1 MTLDRLEFLKLAM
14 MASAASTMAPSALA
28 KTVGAARPSLPER
41 NRRPYSGLDWSK
53 CHQIHTTTHGHCTAD
68 EKLKIYLDRGFGF
81 FTMSNYYPAA
91 PYYPARK
98 MRRNQFNVG
107 QNHAIFY
114 KGKRTEGPFNW
125 NEIIAAW
132 KDELPPEMA
141 KRIPFKLG
149 GPMFPSFPKDM
160 LEAPNAEHHSF
171 SDITPHLHIC
181 APGSSLTSGHFDKW
195 GAFGLSNHGIKLGF
209 QLPWRE
215 AFKLL
220 LDNLITPDG
229 GGITINHP
237 HWSYLPHE
245 TLTMLLDFDPR
256 VLGIEVYNSNCDDS
270 YSGSSEVE
278 WDRVLASGRQCFGFF
293 TQDHL
298 PAARIW
304 RGRNILLV
312 EEHSAEACLRA
323 YRQGNFYGAITGS
336 GLRFEYINFDGKEL
350 KARADREVF
359 WQMITAQGISSEGKS
374 REFSYT
380 LKEGDREKY
389 KFLRLTARVLREPE
403 KLYTQPFM
411 LD

>member
-1 MTLDRLEFLKLAM
+1 MTEEKNVCM
-14 MASAASTMAPSALA
+14 
-28 KTVGAARPSLPER
+28 R
-41 NRRPYSGLDWSK
+41 NRRPYAGIDWSRAE
-53 CHQIHTTTHGHCTAD
+53 QIQGTTHVHCTETEEFEA
-68 EKLKIYLDRGFGF
+68 LISQGLGFA
-81 FTMSNYYPAA
+81 TLANYYPSA
-91 PYYPARK
+91 PWYPASSV
-98 MRRNQFNVG
+98 RRNGFRISQEGYTENGVYHKESF
-107 QNHAIFY
+107 IF
-114 KGKRTEGPFNW
+114 KER
-125 NEIIAAW
+125 IAAW
-132 KDELPPEMA
+132 KEELEQGMFETLPDEPGERVFP
-141 KRIPFKLG
+141 RIPDGF
-149 GPMFPSFPKDM
+149 

-195 GAFGLSNHGIKLGF
+195 GAFGLGDHGIKLGF
-209 QLPWRE
+209 QLPWRD

-220 LDNLITPDG
+220 LDDLITPDG

-278 WDRVLASGRQCFGFF
+278 WDRLLGTGRQCFGFF

-298 PAARIW
+298 PSETRRW
-304 RGRNILLV
+304 RGRNVLLV
-312 EEHSAEACLRA
+312 EEHTAEACLKA

-336 GLRFEYINFDGKEL
+336 GLRFEYIHFDGKEL
-350 KARADREVF
+350 HARADREVF

-374 REFSYT
+374 QSFSYA
-380 LKEGDREKY
+380 LKDGDREKF